1 MPSPLASRIA
11 VATMNNKM
19 SCEAIERG
27 SVRFE
32 NIANTANRVDELGL
46 KWVVYFRAQSAH
58 HDINHVSVSFESDSP
73 HMLCTEFES
82 FYAVA
87 HTITRSQE
95 ENGCTH
101 VTCPELSDDFHSVLL
116 RQHNINNQKIEFIC
130 ARLLETRLAVARD
143 GDAKSG
149 FAQSLR

>member
-32 NIANTANRVDELGL
+32 NIANTANRVDELRL

-58 HDINHVSVSFESDSP
+58 HDVNHVSVSFESDSP
-73 HMLCTEFES
+73 HMLC
-82 FYAVA
+82 
-87 HTITRSQE
+87 
-95 ENGCTH
+95 N
-101 VTCPELSDDFHSVLL
+101 LS
-116 RQHNINNQKIEFIC
+116 
-130 ARLLETRLAVARD
+130 ARDHVARRAD
-143 GDAKSG
+143 QVCEQEKLLWRQVKRNARARCFMPLQIK
-149 FAQSLR
+149 